1 LSLRETLTF
10 LVVYE
15 RNIDTIGSLG
25 NIDTKIIV

>member
-1 LSLRETLTF
+1 LTF